1 MKDYLLQITMGLAC
15 GLLIAMLC
23 QGRRGETLMQEEAVI
38 KGLAEWVSDTNG
50 RPQFKWK
57 ECK

>member
-1 MKDYLLQITMGLAC
+1 MKDHIFPIFMGTAC
-15 GLLIAMLC
+15 GLLVAMLF
-23 QGRRGETLMQEEAVI
+23 QGQRGENPMREEAII
-38 KGLAEWVSDTNG
+38 KGHAEWVSDTNG